1 MNGKEKFFKGL
12 IERKTLI
19 IMIIIMVFVAG
30 IFSYFQMPKQRF
42 PKVVLPVATV
52 TVIYPGATAEDMEQ
66 LVSEKVEHVCME
78 LDGFDKCETTAGD
91 SYSVTSVNLSM
102 DLSQK
107 EVDDQFDDL
116 RNKLDT
122 LKSDLPSG
130 VTSIT
135 VNDDVMDT
143 AGLILAVSGDN
154 ISNDEL
160 SQRSKEIADKLRLVD
175 GVKKVDIHGDVPSEV
190 KITVNIDKLNDTNVS
205 LAELAEVIG
214 YHNSTLPTG
223 SVNVE
228 GNEIKVN
235 SSGQF
240 ESLDDIKNIVVSA
253 NDDYIITRLS
263 DIADVRMEVPD
274 DEGYFLYDDKRS
286 TVLAVYFEE
295 GLNVVSLGDEINEV
309 IDDYNDT
316 LPEGI
321 AVNKIFMQPDKV
333 SNSINDFVLNLLE
346 SIVLVIIVI
355 MIGMN
360 FRNAVVVSVA
370 IPLAICANFLC
381 NHIMGLEIHFVSLA
395 SLIVVLGMLVDNS
408 VVVSDAIQK
417 NIDAGMDRKEAAVK
431 GAASV
436 ALPVFVSMLSTVIAF
451 CSIFVLP
458 GAYRQLAISF
468 PIVIITSLVA
478 SYLVSMCVTPLM
490 SYLMLRRSKES
501 INNKKPVSRR
511 LYDRAFSHAFKHK
524 AATIIVSVVIMLIC
538 GSTVLTLDMQ
548 IVPTANDDIITI
560 DVSSNNEDSIE
571 RTREIVDN
579 IEDVL
584 DEQPETEYYLSGVGA
599 SIPRYDYAILPKSD
613 MDSLGDIYVKT
624 NLKNGDRFKKTADMV
639 DFLQSELDS
648 RVGGATITVDELGIF
663 TLNTK
668 PVEVK
673 LYSDNVDDL
682 NTASE
687 MVNDMMS
694 QLDGTKG
701 IQNKNELATYNYYID
716 MDSMKLNT
724 LGLMEAEV
732 QNELSIA
739 MQGRDVSSYRSGNK
753 EYNVVLDSNIDSR
766 EQIKEFKV
774 KSSVMDAKYSV
785 AQFAD
790 VTLKPEITS
799 ISRVDG
805 RRGRTVG
812 CYTSTRVSEIDVQ
825 TALEKMIEENADQ
838 FPESVTIE
846 NSGKKKPFFEDVL
859 YNIGIAAGVAV
870 IAMLIILLI
879 QFDSFKKVGIV
890 FISVPFGLSAGF
902 LALKVTGQPLSLFA
916 LIGGVSLI
924 GCVLANAIVLIDC
937 ITNELNNGLPIE
949 EACRSAGGARLRPIM
964 MSTMTTVLGLLPL
977 ALFGDT
983 LFIPMAVL
991 MLVGLFAAMLVNLVL
1006 VPLVFYLAFRKQYN

>member
-102 DLSQK
+102 DLSQD

-116 RNKLDT
+116 RNKLDA

-205 LAELAEVIG
+205 LAELAEIIG

-701 IQNKNELATYNYYID
+701 IQNKNELATYNYYVD

-753 EYNVVLDSNIDSR
+753 EYDVVLNSNIDSR

-879 QFDSFKKVGIV
+879 QFGSFKKVGIV
-890 FISVPFGLSAGF
+890 FISVPFGLAAGF
-902 LALKVTGQPLSLFA
+902 LALKITGQPLSLFA

-937 ITNELNNGLPIE
+937 ITNELNNGLPID

>member
-102 DLSQK
+102 DLSQE

-116 RNKLDT
+116 RNKLDA

-160 SQRSKEIADKLRLVD
+160 SQRSKEIADELRLVD

-205 LAELAEVIG
+205 LAELAEIIG

-579 IEDVL
+579 IETVL

-879 QFDSFKKVGIV
+879 QFGSFKKVGIV

>member
-66 LVSEKVEHVCME
+66 LVSEKIEHVCME

-102 DLSQK
+102 DLSQD

-160 SQRSKEIADKLRLVD
+160 SQRSKEIADELRLVD

-223 SVNVE
+223 SVNVD

-295 GLNVVSLGDEINEV
+295 GLNVVSLGDEINGV
-309 IDDYNDT
+309 IDDYNAT
-316 LPEGI
+316 LPDGI

-579 IEDVL
+579 IETVL

-774 KSSVMDAKYSV
+774 KSSVMGAKYSV

-838 FPESVTIE
+838 FPESATIE

-879 QFDSFKKVGIV
+879 QFGSFKKVGIV
-890 FISVPFGLSAGF
+890 FISVPFGLAAGF

>member
-52 TVIYPGATAEDMEQ
+52 TVIYPGASAEDMEQ

-102 DLSQK
+102 DLSQD

-122 LKSDLPSG
+122 LKADLPSG

-135 VNDDVMDT
+135 VDDDVMDT

-160 SQRSKEIADKLRLVD
+160 SQRSKEIADELRLVD
-175 GVKKVDIHGDVPSEV
+175 GVKKVNIHGDVPSEV

-205 LAELAEVIG
+205 LAELAEVIS

-240 ESLDDIKNIVVSA
+240 ENLDDIKNIVVSA

-295 GLNVVSLGDEINEV
+295 GLNVVSLGDEINGV
-309 IDDYNDT
+309 IDDYNAT
-316 LPEGI
+316 LPEGV

-417 NIDAGMDRKEAAVK
+417 NIDAGMDRKEAAAK

-436 ALPVFVSMLSTVIAF
+436 ALPVFVSMISTVIAF

-468 PIVIITSLVA
+468 PIVIITSLAA

-490 SYLMLRRSKES
+490 SYLLLRRSKES
-501 INNKKPVSRR
+501 INNKKPISRR

-613 MDSLGDIYVKT
+613 MNSLGDIYVKT

-648 RVGGATITVDELGIF
+648 RVGGAAVTVDELGIF

-694 QLDGTKG
+694 QLEGTKG

-774 KSSVMDAKYSV
+774 KSSVMGAKYNV

-805 RRGRTVG
+805 KRGRTVG

-825 TALEKMIEENADQ
+825 TALEKMIKENADQ

-879 QFDSFKKVGIV
+879 QFGSFKKVGIV
-890 FISVPFGLSAGF
+890 FISVPFGLAAGF
-902 LALKVTGQPLSLFA
+902 LALKITGQPLSLFA

-937 ITNELNNGLPIE
+937 ITNELNNGLSVA

>member
-102 DLSQK
+102 DLSQE

-160 SQRSKEIADKLRLVD
+160 SQRSKEIADELRLVD

-417 NIDAGMDRKEAAVK
+417 NIDAGMDRKEAAIK

-490 SYLMLRRSKES
+490 SYIMLRRSKES
-501 INNKKPVSRR
+501 INNKKPISRR

-579 IEDVL
+579 IETVL

-694 QLDGTKG
+694 QLEGTKG

-753 EYNVVLDSNIDSR
+753 EYDVVLNSNIDSR

-879 QFDSFKKVGIV
+879 QFGSFKKVGIV
-890 FISVPFGLSAGF
+890 FISVPFGLAAGF

-937 ITNELNNGLPIE
+937 ITNELNNGLPID

>member
-19 IMIIIMVFVAG
+19 IMIIIMVFAGG
-30 IFSYFQMPKQRF
+30 IFSYFKMPKQRF

-66 LVSEKVEHVCME
+66 LVSEKVEHTCME

-102 DLSQK
+102 DLSQE
-107 EVDDQFDDL
+107 EVDDRFDEL
-116 RNKLDT
+116 RNKMDS

-135 VNDDVMDT
+135 VDDDIMDT
-143 AGLILAVSGDN
+143 AGLILAVSGEN

-160 SQRSKEIADKLRLVD
+160 SQRSNEIADKLRLIE
-175 GVKKVDIHGDVPSEV
+175 GVNKVDIHGDVPSEV

-205 LAELAEVIG
+205 LAELAQIIG

-223 SVNVE
+223 SVNID
-228 GNEIKVN
+228 GNDINVN
-235 SSGQF
+235 TSGQF
-240 ESLDDIKNIVVSA
+240 KSIDDIKNIVVSA
-253 NDDYIITRLS
+253 NEDYIITRLS
-263 DIADVRMEVPD
+263 DIADVRMEAPD
-274 DEGYFLYDDKRS
+274 DAGYFMYDDNRAD
-286 TVLAVYFEE
+286 VLAVYFEE
-295 GLNVVSLGDEINEV
+295 GLNVVSLGDEINSV
-309 IDDYNDT
+309 IDDYNAS

-321 AVNKIFMQPDKV
+321 TVNKIFMQPDKV
-333 SNSINDFVLNLLE
+333 SGSINDFVLNLME
-346 SIVLVIIVI
+346 SIILVVIVV

-360 FRNAVVVSVA
+360 FRNAVVVSIA
-370 IPLAICANFLC
+370 IPLAICMNFLF

-417 NIDAGMDRKEAAVK
+417 NIDEGMDRKEAAAK

-436 ALPVFVSMLSTVIAF
+436 ALPVFVSMLSAVIAF

-458 GAYRQLAISF
+458 GAYRQLSISF
-468 PIVIITSLVA
+468 PIVIITSLAA
-478 SYLVSMCVTPLM
+478 SYAVSMCVTPLA

-501 INNKKPVSRR
+501 LNNKKPISRKI
-511 LYDRAFSHAFKHK
+511 YDWAFGHAFKHK
-524 AATIIVSVVIMLIC
+524 ASTIIASVILMVLCGALVLVI
-538 GSTVLTLDMQ
+538 DMQ

-571 RTREIVDN
+571 RTREIVN
-579 IEDVL
+579 SIEDIL
-584 DEQPETEYYLSGVGA
+584 DEQPETEYYLSGIGA
-599 SIPRYDYAILPKSD
+599 GIPRYDYAILPKSD
-613 MDSLGDIYVKT
+613 VDSLGDIYVKT
-624 NLKNGDRFKKTADMV
+624 NIKNSDRFKKTADMV
-639 DFLQSELDS
+639 DFLQKEVDS
-648 RVGGATITVDELGIF
+648 RVGGATVMVDELGIF

-673 LYSDNVDDL
+673 LYSDNTEDL

-694 QLDGTKG
+694 QLEGTKG

-716 MDSMKLNT
+716 MDSIKLNT
-724 LGLMEAEV
+724 LGLTEAEA

-739 MQGRDVSSYRSGNK
+739 MQGRDVSAYRSGNK
-753 EYNVVLDSNIDSR
+753 EYNVVLDSNINSR

-774 KSSVMDAKYSV
+774 KSSVMGTKYNVS
-785 AQFAD
+785 QFAD

-812 CYTSTRVSEIDVQ
+812 CYTSASVSEIDVQ
-825 TALEKMIEENADQ
+825 TALEKMIAENSDQ

-859 YNIGIAAGVAV
+859 YNIGIAAGVAI

-879 QFDSFKKVGIV
+879 QFGSFKKVGIV
-890 FISVPFGLSAGF
+890 FISVPFGLAAGF
-902 LALKVTGQPLSLFA
+902 LGLFVTGQPLSLFA
-916 LIGGVSLI
+916 LIGAVSLL

-949 EACRSAGGARLRPIM
+949 EACKKAGGARLRPIM

-991 MLVGLFAAMLVNLVL
+991 MLVGLFAAMLANLVL
-1006 VPLVFYLAFRKQYN
+1006 VPLVYYIAFRKE